1 MEVSAQAAQI
11 FDVAALVEYARFPEQ
26 PGPEY
31 TTLIQQVRHWVCILM
46 GGGQR
51 VVEEEGK
58 AGMCKVGLVT
68 VTHLYL
74 IGCTGCLYID
84 SYVCQTHSLNWAALA
99 NLPKITATWSH
110 S

>member
-68 VTHLYL
+68 VDIHANDT
-74 IGCTGCLYID
+74 
-84 SYVCQTHSLNWAALA
+84 SLSDWLHR
-99 NLPKITATWSH
+99 LFVH
-110 S
+110 